1 MATLEVTQRTPEGLE
16 GQKLPRWA
24 PWAIAVAAIVVS
36 GGLFFATGDTFNR
49 AGFAVTAALL
59 FIVVLTAASFM
70 VEGRRQSV
78 DRLFT
83 TFVYAAFVAAITP
96 LFSII
101 YYTLAKGIGVIDPT
115 FLTHSMFL
123 INDDSF
129 GGGIYHAIVGS
140 LIVTGIAAV
149 IAIPLG
155 ILTAVYLVE
164 YGAGK
169 PFARAVSFF
178 VDVMTGIPSI
188 VAGLFI
194 FAFWLTALGFQKSA
208 LAGSLAL
215 VILMLPVIVRSTEEI
230 LRLVPHELREASYAL
245 GVPKWRTIVKVV
257 LPTAFSGI
265 VTGVMLAIAR
275 AMGETAPLLLLVG
288 TQVKINFDPFAGT
301 TEANPMATL
310 PTFIWQ
316 QFSIASGNINAPGT
330 ARAWGAAVGL
340 IAIIM
345 IFNLLARFIGR
356 FTKARG

>member
-1 MATLEVTQRTPEGLE
+1 MATLEATTPDVNNLRGE
-16 GQKLPRWA
+16 KLPGWA
-24 PWAIAVAAIVVS
+24 PWVTAAAAVVIS
-36 GGLFFATGDTFNR
+36 GVLFSLTGDSFNR
-49 AGFAVTAALL
+49 ARFAVLAALL
-59 FIVVLTAASFM
+59 FVVGLTVASFT
-70 VEGRRQSV
+70 VEGRRQAV
-78 DRLFT
+78 NRLFT
-83 TFVYAAFVAAITP
+83 TFVYAAFVAAIVP

-101 YYTLAKGIGVIDPT
+101 YYTLAKGAGIIDPS

-123 INDDSF
+123 INNDAF
-129 GGGIYHAIVGS
+129 GGGIYHAIVGT

-155 ILTAVYLVE
+155 VLTAVYLVE
-164 YGAGK
+164 YGGGRK
-169 PFARAVSFF
+169 FARAVSFF

-230 LRLVPHELREASYAL
+230 LRLVPMELREASYAL
-245 GVPKWRTIVKVV
+245 GVPKWKTIVRIV

-265 VTGVMLAIAR
+265 VTGVVLAIAR

-288 TQVKINFDPFAGT
+288 TQVKINFDPIAGT
-301 TEANPMATL
+301 QSANPMATL

-316 QFSIASGNINAPGT
+316 QFSIAAGNPSAPGT
-330 ARAWGAAVGL
+330 QRAWGAAVGL

-345 IFNLLARFIGR
+345 IFNLLARFAGR